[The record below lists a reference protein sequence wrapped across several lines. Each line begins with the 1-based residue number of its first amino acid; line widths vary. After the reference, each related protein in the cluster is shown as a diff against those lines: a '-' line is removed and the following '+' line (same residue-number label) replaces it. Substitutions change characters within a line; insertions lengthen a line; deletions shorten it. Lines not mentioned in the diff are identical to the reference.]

1 MVIFST
7 YKSKILNRNLYG
19 IISDTVS
26 KYRDAENFMINVVL
40 NEWDSI
46 SSLKPFLRMHAIEAI
61 THSAKTHLNP
71 KYDFDGQFSQFP
83 SYFRRAVINAAIG
96 KVSSYKSNLEN
107 WKDGGRIGK
116 EPSFPSA
123 GYDFPVMYNNRCFK
137 IINYATVKIKVYIR
151 NTWDWITVSLRK
163 SDMDYIHR
171 HCFYREKLVPTL
183 VKNQKSWYLAFPFEE
198 NVTLNDTPLFAQKV
212 MGVDLGINSACVCSL
227 MSADGTIHARA
238 FLSLDDEEDS
248 LRNALNDIKKKQ
260 RRGNRRMPSLWA
272 RANGVNRDIAVK
284 TAVFII
290 EKAILWGV
298 DVIVFEHLD
307 IKKRARGKSKRQ
319 RLHLW
324 KKRFVQKVVE
334 HKAHRLCIR
343 VRRICAWGTSKL
355 AYDGSGEVE
364 RDDNNRALCTF
375 KTGKRY
381 NCDLSASYNIGA
393 RYFIREIWNGL
404 AKSKQDKIIESVP
417 EAGSAPKRTLS
428 TLWKLFPVAGLAG

>member
-1 MVIFST
+1 MVIVST
-7 YKSKILNRNLYG
+7 YKAKILNRNIYG

-26 KYRDAENFMINVVL
+26 KYRDAENFMIDVVL
-40 NEWDSI
+40 KEWDNI
-46 SSLKPFLRMHAIEAI
+46 SSLKPFLRMHAIESV
-61 THSAKTHLNP
+61 THSAKTHPNP

-83 SYFRRAVINAAIG
+83 SYFRRAVINAAVG

-107 WKDGGRIGK
+107 WKNNGRVGK
-116 EPSFPSA
+116 EPAPPIA
-123 GYDFPVMYNNRCFK
+123 GYDFPSMYNYNCYRQ
-137 IINYATVKIKVYIR
+137 IDDTTVKIKVWTR
-151 NTWDWITVSLRK
+151 NTWDWITVNLRK

-198 NVTLNDTPLFAQKV
+198 NVTLNNTPLFDQKV

-227 MSADGTIHARA
+227 MTADGTIHARA

-260 RRGNRRMPSLWA
+260 RRGNRRLPSLWA

-284 TAVFII
+284 TSAFII
-290 EKAILWGV
+290 EKAILWGI

-307 IKKRARGKSKRQ
+307 IKKRAKGKSKRQ
-319 RLHLW
+319 RLCLW

-334 HKAHRLCIR
+334 HKAHRLGIR
-343 VRRICAWGTSKL
+343 VRRICAWGTSRL

-393 RYFIREIWNGL
+393 RYFIREIWNNL
-404 AKSKQDKIIESVP
+404 SERKRVKISENISDV
-417 EAGSAPKRTLS
+417 ASAPKRTLS
-428 TLWKLFPVAGLAG
+428 TLWKLFPAATAA

>member
-7 YKSKILNRNLYG
+7 YKAKILNRNLYG

-26 KYRDAENFMINVVL
+26 KYRDAENFMIDVAL
-40 NEWDSI
+40 KEWNSI
-46 SSLKPFLRMHAIEAI
+46 SSLKPFLKMSAIEVI
-61 THSAKTHLNP
+61 THSAKTHPNP

-83 SYFRRAVINAAIG
+83 SYFRRAVINSAVG

-107 WKDGGRIGK
+107 WENNGRVGK
-116 EPSFPSA
+116 EPSLPIA
-123 GYDFPVMYNNRCFK
+123 GYDFPSMYNGNCYRQ
-137 IINYATVKIKVYIR
+137 IDDTTVKIKVWTR
-151 NTWDWITVSLRK
+151 NTWDWITVNLRK

-183 VKNQKSWYLAFPFEE
+183 VKNQKSWYLAFLFEE

-227 MSADGTIHARA
+227 MTADGTILARA

-260 RRGNRRMPSLWA
+260 RRGNRRIPSLWA

-284 TAVFII
+284 TAAFII

-307 IKKRARGKSKRQ
+307 IKRRVKGKSKRQ
-319 RLHLW
+319 RLSL
-324 KKRFVQKVVE
+324 
-334 HKAHRLCIR
+334 
-343 VRRICAWGTSKL
+343 
-355 AYDGSGEVE
+355 
-364 RDDNNRALCTF
+364 
-375 KTGKRY
+375 
-381 NCDLSASYNIGA
+381 
-393 RYFIREIWNGL
+393 
-404 AKSKQDKIIESVP
+404 
-417 EAGSAPKRTLS
+417 
-428 TLWKLFPVAGLAG
+428 